1 MPNAVD
7 LKPWLLK
14 TDHDPTD
21 QMSGDPSKYISGSG
35 IVGDISNTLLGLP
48 QMTISTIITSLT
60 DPTGFNN
67 LVAEFTDF
75 FDGIVGGGALQNQ
88 GLWGPMVQQIVGDTE
103 AILGDVG
110 SYFSGLEQML
120 GLPDFTSGTFD
131 PVAAV
136 NTFINDMLGPT
147 GKVAIMTAG
156 FINSLNIPGLDA
168 SKIISGLFSQSMVN
182 NLEADLAA
190 INTDLAN
197 AGTDWTA
204 LVNAFFAGDTAGVQA
219 DFNDLA
225 RNLMALLGN
234 PTLNTSTTTFDPVA
248 QVTDFI
254 NSVIGPTGLLAQ
266 LVGGLLPGT
275 VIPGL
280 DASKITTGF
289 FSQAQITGLTTSLN
303 ALLPTTTYQSLVD
316 AIANSL
322 GHTGTGHTWGD
333 IETYFGIIPAA
344 NLTGTLSATSIPG
357 LDATKI
363 VSGLFP
369 QSMVNGLEA
378 ALASAG
384 ADWAAMV
391 QAFVAGDAT
400 GTQADFN
407 DLVANLMGMLGS
419 PNLLPGG
426 TFDPLAATTN
436 ALETV
441 WTPAGALTS
450 WSEIPANLWSGLSP
464 FNTQNLLP
472 DGGFNNP
479 NFVDGAGVWTW
490 DGTVDHT
497 GVTGSG
503 SVKVTAD
510 GNPKELI
517 SVPVKVTASQPV
529 TVGTFAKWSGVTAG
543 AGNTIAL
550 TVQCYNAADVLIN
563 DAVVQAVVTPGA
575 TSTGFSGHDQNG
587 AALTATAGWVHL
599 TGTFTTPANTNYV
612 RLSVRV
618 EAVVSAGVVHFDDC
632 LLMIPLIDAAL
643 LGNMNNIPEI
653 LQESITGLTDLWT
666 NIFGTPSP
674 TPTTN
679 ILQQS
684 IDGLTAL
691 WNGVFGTPT
700 PTPTTKITPT
710 SIAQA
715 LNQGSLS
722 ADLQALSQL
731 FFGGHAV
738 GTSVLAA
745 ALPNIAAGSGAG
757 QSADLLSHLNSV
769 ASAAGATSGTP
780 VDAAA
785 QGMQLITNT
794 LSALNAQVQQT
805 ATEQAGATNSGQSFF
820 VYFPAY
826 QSGGWASVPVNTTYG
841 NIPGAGSHGTGTFVI
856 NSNGNAAWNA
866 VNNGDVSAVAIY
878 NGAGGQAYTDS
889 VYQKISASLAGLP
902 NGGNAKN
909 FAISRANAITN
920 PSDYVYGVVYLNT
933 SFQLIWELGCYIGGT
948 QHIWGTGQVSTVNLN
963 FTLYAG
969 VGNNPNRYQ
978 GYSGSTRVFDHVNV
992 SGDPGGVFPVDLS
1005 HCYWGFRSDTF
1016 NNGQTIPAP
1025 ASYVGC
1031 ADNIPPLIPGVGM
1044 RMYRT
1049 NTAMVSCPINMDTY
1063 GTFNMG
1069 NFFDTI
1075 SEQSNGIRQLTTA
1088 IGSAN
1093 GAGEP
1098 IIQVDNAG
1106 RYIVSIRSIIAG
1118 MTTSSGAVTVCASII
1133 RYNSAGVEQERRV
1146 FGAPAFG
1153 VNGFGG
1159 QYNAGN
1165 FGGTEVIG
1173 CQAGDFLM
1181 AGYYLSSGANA
1192 TGALGAPFNLTGEVS
1207 GARTYFEVTLAN
1219 WSFQ

>member
-1 MPNAVD
+1 MPTIVD

-14 TDHDPTD
+14 TDHNPVD
-21 QMSGDPSKYISGSG
+21 QMSSDPSQFLGESG
-35 IVGDISNTLLGLP
+35 VTGDIANSLLGLP
-48 QMTISTIITSLT
+48 QVAIETIIKAFT
-60 DPTGFNN
+60 DPTGLQN
-67 LVAEFTDF
+67 LINSAPSFYS
-75 FDGIVGGGALQNQ
+75 GITSNSALQNQ
-88 GLWGPMVQQIVGDTE
+88 QLWDPITKEITGLTT
-103 AILGDVG
+103 AALADVG
-110 SYFSGLEQML
+110 QFFTSLEQML
-120 GLPDFTSGTFD
+120 GLPDFSSATFD

-136 NTFINDMLGPT
+136 DTFINDMLGPT
-147 GKVAIMTAG
+147 GKLAQLVGGVLSAA
-156 FINSLNIPGLDA
+156 NIPGLDA
-168 SKIISGLFSQSMVN
+168 TKIISGLFSQSMVN

-234 PTLNTSTTTFDPVA
+234 PTLNTPTTSFDPVA

-280 DASKITTGF
+280 DASKITSGL
-289 FSQAQITGLTTSLN
+289 FSQAQITGLTSSLN

-322 GHTGTGHTWGD
+322 GHSGTGHTWSD

-344 NLTGTLSATSIPG
+344 NLTGTLSATAIPG

-407 DLVANLMGMLGS
+407 NLVANLMGMLGS
-419 PNLLPGG
+419 PNLLPAG

-472 DGGFNNP
+472 DGSFNNA
-479 NFVDGAGVWTW
+479 NFVDGAGVWTF
-490 DGTVDHT
+490 DPTLDHT
-497 GVTGSG
+497 GVAGSG

-517 SVPVKVTASQPV
+517 SVPVKVTAAQPV

-543 AGNTIAL
+543 AGNTMTL

-563 DAVVQAVVTPGA
+563 DAVVQSVQAPGA

-587 AALTATAGWVHL
+587 AALTATSGWVHL
-599 TGTFTTPANTNYV
+599 SGTFTTPANTNYV
-612 RLSVRV
+612 RLSIRV
-618 EAVVSAGVVHFDDC
+618 EAVVSAGTVHFDDC

-643 LGNMNNIPEI
+643 LGNMTNIPEI
-653 LQESITGLTDLWT
+653 LQESITGLTDLWNSWT
-666 NIFGTPSP
+666 GTPNP

-691 WNGVFGTPT
+691 WTNVFGTPS
-700 PTPTTKITPT
+700 PTPTTPITPA
-710 SIAQA
+710 SIGQA
-715 LNQGSLS
+715 LNQGSIQ
-722 ADLQALSQL
+722 ADLQALGQL
-731 FFGGHAV
+731 FFGGHTV
-738 GTSVLAA
+738 GPAVLAA
-745 ALPNIAAGSGAG
+745 ALPNIAAGSGPG
-757 QSADLLSHLNSV
+757 QSSDLLSHLNTV
-769 ASAAGATSGTP
+769 ASAAGATGGTA
-780 VDAAA
+780 VTAAA

-794 LSALNAQVQQT
+794 LSSVSAQLQQT
-805 ATEQAGATNSGQSFF
+805 ATQQAGATNSGQSFF

-826 QSGGWASVPVNTTYG
+826 ESGGWASVPVNTTYG
-841 NIPGAGSHGTGTFVI
+841 NIPGTSSHGTGTFII
-856 NSNGNAAWNA
+856 NSSGYAAWNA
-866 VNNGDVSAVAIY
+866 VTNGDVAGIAIY
-878 NGAGGQAYTDS
+878 NGNGGQAYTDT
-889 VYQKISASLAGLP
+889 VYQKINASLAGLP
-902 NGGNAKN
+902 SGGNAKN
-909 FAISRANAITN
+909 FAVSRANAITN

-933 SFQLIWELGCYIGGT
+933 SFQLIWELGCYIGGN
-948 QHIWGTGQVSTVNLN
+948 QHVWGTGTVSTVNLN
-963 FTLYAG
+963 FTFYAG

-978 GYSGSTRVFDHVNV
+978 GYSGSTLVFDHVNV

-1005 HCYWGFRSDTF
+1005 HRYWGFRSDTAS
-1016 NNGQTIPAP
+1016 NGQYAPGPAT
-1025 ASYVGC
+1025 YVGC
-1031 ADNIPPLIPGVGM
+1031 ADNIPPSVPGVGM

-1049 NTAMVSCPINMDTY
+1049 NTAQATVPLNMDTY
-1063 GTFNMG
+1063 GTFNAG
-1069 NFFDTI
+1069 TFFDTI
-1075 SEQSNGIRQLTTA
+1075 VEQSNGIRQFNNLL
-1088 IGSAN
+1088 GNAN
-1093 GAGEP
+1093 GTAQP
-1098 IIQVDNAG
+1098 IVQVDNAG
-1106 RYIVSIRSIIAG
+1106 RYIVSIRSEISTA
-1118 MTTSSGAVTVCASII
+1118 TCNAGAVSICSGVI
-1133 RYNSAGVEQERRV
+1133 RYNSSGVEQERRL
-1146 FGAPAFG
+1146 FGSPGFF

-1159 QYNAGN
+1159 QYNTGF
-1165 FGGTEVIG
+1165 FGGTGTIG
-1173 CQAGDFLM
+1173 CEAGDLIQAVF
-1181 AGYYLSSGANA
+1181 YLDSGPTGVGGSLSTMTFTGEP
-1192 TGALGAPFNLTGEVS
+1192 TGAK
-1207 GARTYFEVTLAN
+1207 TYYEVTLAN
-1219 WSFQ
+1219 WSYQ